1 MSTAQRRAIIR
12 LAAIEIRLATLEDVE
27 ELTLLAMTLLRESP
41 TYLKYFQPDPASTT
55 KYLRAAISTGTCPHI
70 VAVHEGRIIGVISYS
85 LDGSF
90 SNHKCAVMGELFVY
104 KEYRG
109 SPAGRMLTWSAFD
122 LAKNDGA
129 TAMHIPI
136 AGGHQAVPTLKN
148 MLRKFGAEE
157 IGVIY
162 RKVL

>member
-1 MSTAQRRAIIR
+1 MSTSRRSRARPAIT
-12 LAAIEIRLATLEDVE
+12 IRLATIGDVD
-27 ELTLLAMTLLRESP
+27 ELTVLAMTLLRESP
-41 TYLKYFQPDPASTT
+41 TYLQVFRCNPTATT
-55 KYLRAAISTGTCPHI
+55 KYLRIAIGSGCCPHM
-70 VAVHEGRIIGVISYS
+70 VAVHDGRIIGVISYS
-85 LDGSF
+85 LDSSF
-90 SNHKCAVMGELFVY
+90 SDGKCAVMGELFVY
-104 KEYRG
+104 KEFRG
-109 SPAGRMLTWSAFD
+109 TPAGRMLVWTAMD

-136 AGGHQAVPTLKN
+136 AGGHACVPTLKN

>member
-1 MSTAQRRAIIR
+1 MSTGQRRSLIR
-12 LAAIEIRLATLEDVE
+12 LAAIDIRLATIEDVD
-27 ELTLLAMTLLRESP
+27 ELVMLAMTLLRESP
-41 TYLKYFQPDPASTT
+41 TYLKLFSCDPSATT
-55 KYLRAAISTGTCPHI
+55 KYLRAAISTGVCPHI
-70 VAVHEGRIIGVISYS
+70 VAVHDGRIIGVISYS

-90 SNHKCAVMGELFVY
+90 SNYKCAVMGELFVY
-104 KEYRG
+104 REFRG
-109 SPAGRMLTWSAFD
+109 TPAARMLTWTAMD
-122 LAKNDGA
+122 LARGDGA

-136 AGGHQAVPTLKN
+136 AGGHEAIPTLKN